1 MPTDAAMVY
10 AVQTDFSNLQS
21 YFKTIQLRF
30 VNAKTLEEKRD
41 LLKVSREIILTALV
55 QIEESRR
62 LVDHA
67 LKNFG
72 KRAA

>member
-1 MPTDAAMVY
+1 MLTE
-10 AVQTDFSNLQS
+10 FSNLQA
-21 YFKTIQLRF
+21 YFKTIQQRF
-30 VNAKTLEEKRD
+30 VNAENLEEKRE
-41 LLKVSREIILTALV
+41 LVKVSREIILTAQI

-62 LVDHA
+62 LVDHG